1 MASSS
6 STALAMT
13 TRPRISLSRRL
24 RVGVGTSLS
33 GFMRERKAGSGGPKA
48 MHPANALRRCAH
60 RARTARASSIIPRRQ
75 GAGPGGLAGG
85 IRMQTCEGHW
95 HLPDDGSC
103 RRKLLARQW
112 VQAHWPMEDG
122 FDRREG
128 TRPSGARWAR
138 GAGFSRFLPLAAG
151 EGESPYSTGGPR
163 PQYSSFLGEAM
174 DSTRHEGS
182 TSHKVQELESTL
194 RSLIGVLE
202 DSQRGMAEIGERLKD
217 QTLRRYFL
225 MESLRRANFRGELEN
240 ILHQHGVA
248 DVRESGTAVGA
259 VYRAWAELKAA
270 LGAGDEAMLKIA
282 EEG

>member
-1 MASSS
+1 
-6 STALAMT
+6 
-13 TRPRISLSRRL
+13 
-24 RVGVGTSLS
+24 
-33 GFMRERKAGSGGPKA
+33 
-48 MHPANALRRCAH
+48 
-60 RARTARASSIIPRRQ
+60 
-75 GAGPGGLAGG
+75 
-85 IRMQTCEGHW
+85 
-95 HLPDDGSC
+95 
-103 RRKLLARQW
+103 
-112 VQAHWPMEDG
+112 
-122 FDRREG
+122 
-128 TRPSGARWAR
+128 
-138 GAGFSRFLPLAAG
+138 
-151 EGESPYSTGGPR
+151 
-163 PQYSSFLGEAM
+163 M

-270 LGAGDEAMLKIA
+270 LGVGDEAMLKTA
-282 EEG
+282 EESEAEALDAYRIALNVELPVPVRQKVAEQRTHILIAHEYLQEQRAGFRAA